1 MLAVGRKGDE
11 GQSVWAARWGR
22 PCRCCESDSQ
32 ARLVLFTKGSEAMR
46 SADPEVQ
53 TPNLNQ
59 MVKEGIELNRAYA
72 IVTGGDF
79 EDYKLMRLRIP
90 LSPDGT
96 AKEWN
101 GKWSDHSGAWST
113 RLMQMLHYSRD
124 SADGTFWMEYADL
137 CKHFTKVDGRL

>member
-1 MLAVGRKGDE
+1 MMEKMKTEHVIGC
-11 GQSVWAARWGR
+11 S
-22 PCRCCESDSQ
+22 CN
-32 ARLVLFTKGSEAMR
+32 TKGQPRPA
-46 SADPEVQ
+46 
-53 TPNLNQ
+53 TT
-59 MVKEGIELNRAYA
+59 KKGIELNRAYA